1 MLKSAQKSSSEVE
14 AKLESCLKKLKDTK
28 EEHVT
33 LEEQLRK
40 ELSSQSRLTELYQAS
55 AEEAGRKVS
64 ELMEGV
70 EKLQVIMEE
79 VTRERDALSARLTEE
94 VGR

>member
-1 MLKSAQKSSSEVE
+1 MLKSAQKASSEAE

-28 EEHVT
+28 EEHAT
-33 LEEQLRK
+33 LEDQLRK
-40 ELSSQSRLTELYQAS
+40 ELSSQSRLTELYQTS
-55 AEEAGRKVS
+55 AEEAGRKVN

-70 EKLQVIMEE
+70 EKLQLLMEE
-79 VTRERDALSARLTEE
+79 VSMERDALSARLTEE